1 MSLSASLYSVI
12 PSLVRQGCVFFHTTA
27 NTKLMQRDWKAVQSF
42 RMFRIK

>member
-12 PSLVRQGCVFFHTTA
+12 PSFVRQGCVFFHMSA
-27 NTKLMQRDWKAVQSF
+27 NTKLMQRDGRAVQSS